1 MSDASEWRE
10 KRRKRGKTEKIR
22 ILLEYAKGQIMFNNL
37 SNFMRYKYDD
47 SHVMTS
53 FSPRIEGVLGHL
65 DNGAEDGNRMKRIVQ
80 GDRLVLLGS

>member
-1 MSDASEWRE
+1 MNGIRR
-10 KRRKRGKTEKIR
+10 RRKKTTKIR

-53 FSPRIEGVLGHL
+53 FSPGIEGVLGHL
-65 DNGAEDGNRMKRIVQ
+65 DNGARDGNRIKRIVQ